1 VTASQSEAVTGPVNT
16 SEGNRGFPPR
26 PPFRFG
32 KFLGAVATIALLSS
46 CAIWPGYKKPA
57 VDMPV
62 NWKVEAPWRESKP
75 NDAAPKGIWWQR
87 FADPQLD
94 ALIAKS
100 LSDSPTLAAANAR
113 VAQSRALLRS
123 ATASMFP
130 NINLSTRAS
139 NDRISANRPLTRY
152 GSPNFQT
159 IQENF
164 VVQLGVTYE
173 ADLFGRVQRTIEGA
187 RASSEQTAADYEN
200 TRLLLTTDLA
210 TAYFNLRQT
219 DIEIDVLNRSIEL
232 QRRSLGFVTN
242 RRDLGAASGLDV
254 AQQQTLIDATLT
266 QLDLLRRQR
275 SQFENA
281 IATLTGTPAPRFSLA
296 PDVKRSPPPDI
307 PIGVPSDILERR
319 PDVASAER
327 AMAAANAQIGIA
339 KAAFYPSIIVGPSIG
354 FQSTTLGHLFDA
366 SSNIWSLGVSV
377 LQPLFTAG
385 RLEANFDFAKAGYDL
400 TVANYRRVVL
410 TAMQEV
416 EDGILGGA
424 ALERAYIQSQTAV
437 DSARRVLDLATT
449 RYEGGVA
456 TYLDVITAQQALLN
470 GERTA
475 SQIHGQRLLLAVFLV
490 KALGGDWE
498 GATTLGSR

>member
-1 VTASQSEAVTGPVNT
+1 M
-16 SEGNRGFPPR
+16 
-26 PPFRFG
+26 
-32 KFLGAVATIALLSS
+32 LSS
-46 CAIWPGYKKPA
+46 CSLWPGYKKPA

-62 NWKVEAPWRESKP
+62 NWKIEEPFRVSKP
-75 NDAAPKGIWWQR
+75 NDAAPKGVWWRR
-87 FADPQLD
+87 FGDPQLD
-94 ALIAKS
+94 ALIGKS
-100 LSDSPTLAAANAR
+100 LADSPTLAAASAR
-113 VAQSRALLRS
+113 VAQSRALLAS
-123 ATASMFP
+123 ASSAMFP
-130 NINLSTRAS
+130 SVNFGTRIA
-139 NDRISANRPLTRY
+139 NERISAHRPLTRY

-159 IQENF
+159 IQENY
-164 VVQLGVTYE
+164 VLQLGVTYE

-187 RASSEQTAADYEN
+187 RASSEQSAADYEN

-210 TAYFNLRQT
+210 NAYFNLRQT
-219 DIEIDVLNRSIEL
+219 DIEIDVLNQSIEL
-232 QRRSLGFVTN
+232 QRRSLGFLSN
-242 RRDLGAASGLDV
+242 RRELGAASGLEV

-281 IATLTGTPAPRFSLA
+281 IATLTGTPAPQFSLA
-296 PDVKRSPPPDI
+296 ADAKRVPPPDI

-339 KAAFYPSIIVGPSIG
+339 RAAFYPSIVLGPSIG
-354 FQSTTLGHLFDA
+354 YQSNSLGHLFDA
-366 SSNIWSLGVSV
+366 SSNIWSLGVSI

-385 RLEANFDFAKAGYDL
+385 RLNANLDFAKAGYDL

-424 ALERAYIQSQTAV
+424 ALERAYNQSLTAV
-437 DSARRVLDLATT
+437 DSARRVLDLANT